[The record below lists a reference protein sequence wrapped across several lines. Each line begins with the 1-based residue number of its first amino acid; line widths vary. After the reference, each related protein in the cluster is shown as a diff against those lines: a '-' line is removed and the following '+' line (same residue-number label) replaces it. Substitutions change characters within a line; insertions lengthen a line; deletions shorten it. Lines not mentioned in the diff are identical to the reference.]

1 MSHVN
6 INNALQS
13 ELRSTWRFFSRPID
27 VVRHYRREYLRP
39 DLLASLTVAVIMLP
53 QAIAFALIAELP
65 PEMGLY
71 TAIIGSIIAGLWG
84 SSNHLQTGPTNTTSL
99 LVLSALLAVA
109 SPNTPKYLVAA
120 GLLALLVGLFR
131 LVMGV
136 ARLGV
141 MVNFVSDSVIV
152 GFTAGAGVLIF
163 ASQLRHLLRLDI
175 PSTPGLRE
183 TLALVASNIQ
193 QTHLISLG
201 LGLAAMVIIVVLK
214 RLKENLPG
222 PLLAMLI
229 TSILVAVF
237 GLDQVGVRVISEMP
251 RGLPA
256 MADFAGL
263 DLSLVSKL
271 MAGALAV
278 AAIGLVETM
287 SIGRVIAAQTRQ
299 RLDSNQ
305 EFVGQGLANLACG
318 LFSGYPCSGSFTRS
332 AVNYKAGAVTSM
344 ASVFAGLIVLVGM
357 LVLSPLARYIPM
369 AALAGVLI
377 LTAYGLID
385 RQEIV
390 RIWRGGHGDR
400 VIMVATLAATLVLP
414 LEYAVLSGISISLL
428 HYLLK
433 TSTPRVQAVVPDET
447 FEFLVSESGRE
458 NCPQLGVVE
467 ILGDLYF
474 GAVHHVETFLA
485 HYREQ
490 HPEQRYLLFRLQ
502 SMEHCDIS
510 GIHALEATVRT
521 YRKMGG
527 DVFISRC
534 QTPVLEVMRSSG
546 FTEMLGEDRILGRD
560 QNAIGHMFYKVVD
573 PAICIYEC
581 PIRVFKECQTLAKRL
596 DLVGDHPLTSRPQSS
611 VRNVP
616 AEILWNEMHA
626 ASPLLVVDVREPR
639 EFKRFHI
646 PGARLVSLPDLLHD
660 PQQLDPNQDTV
671 LVCQGGRRSTRA
683 ASRLIEAGF
692 KSVRVLQ
699 GGITAWEVANL
710 IGAIEGYGGK

>member
-1 MSHVN
+1 MN
-6 INNALQS
+6 LDNTLRA
-13 ELRSTWRFFSRPID
+13 ELNSTWRFFLRPVSIL
-27 VVRHYRREYLRP
+27 RSYRKEYLRP
-39 DLLASLTVAVIMLP
+39 DFLAALTVAIIMLP

-71 TAIIGSIIAGLWG
+71 TAIAGSIIAGLWG
-84 SSNHLQTGPTNTTSL
+84 SSNHVQTGPTNTTSL
-99 LVLSALLAVA
+99 LVLSALLMVA
-109 SPNTPKYLVAA
+109 DPNTPEYLMAA
-120 GLLALLVGLFR
+120 GILALMVGVLR
-131 LVMGV
+131 LIMGL

-163 ASQLRHLLRLDI
+163 ANQLRHLLRLNI
-175 PSTPGLRE
+175 PSTPGLWD
-183 TLALVASNIQ
+183 TMVLVAGNIQ

-201 LGLAAMVIIVVLK
+201 LGLTAMLAVLALK
-214 RLKENLPG
+214 RLNERLPG
-222 PLLAMLI
+222 PLLAMVI
-229 TSILVAVF
+229 TSALVAIF
-237 GLDQVGVRVISEMP
+237 KLDESNVRVISEMP
-251 RGLPA
+251 RSLPA
-256 MADFAGL
+256 MADLAGL

-271 MAGALAV
+271 MTGALAV

-305 EFVGQGLANLACG
+305 EFVGQGLSNIVCG

-344 ASVFAGLIVLVGM
+344 ASVFAGLIVLASM
-357 LVLSPLARYIPM
+357 LLLSPLARYIPM

-385 RQEIV
+385 RKEIV
-390 RIWRGGHGDR
+390 RIWHGGHGDR
-400 VIMVATLAATLVLP
+400 VIMIATLFAALALP
-414 LEYAVLSGISISLL
+414 LEYAVLSGILISLV

-433 TSTPRVQAVVPDET
+433 TSTPRVQAVVPNET
-447 FEFLVSESGRE
+447 YKFLVSESGRAS
-458 NCPQLGVVE
+458 CPQLGVIE

-474 GAVHHVETFLA
+474 GAVHHVENFLS

-510 GIHALEATVRT
+510 GIHALEATVHT
-521 YRKMGG
+521 YRKLGG

-534 QTPVLEVMRSSG
+534 KAPVLEIMRSSG
-546 FTEMLGEDRILGRD
+546 FTDMLGEDHVLGREQD
-560 QNAIGHMFYKVVD
+560 AIGHMFYKVID

-581 PIRVFKECQTLAKRL
+581 PIRIFKECQTLAKRL
-596 DLVGDHPLTSRPQSS
+596 DLVGDFPLTNRPQSTIAS
-611 VRNVP
+611 VLP
-616 AEILWNEMHA
+616 QTLWHEMHT
-626 ASPLLVVDVREPR
+626 ASPPLVVDVREPR

-646 PGARLVSLPDLLHD
+646 PGAHLISLPDLLRE

-683 ASRLIEAGF
+683 ASQLIETGF

-699 GGITAWEVANL
+699 GGMTAWDTANL
-710 IGAIEGYGGK
+710 IQAVEEFGGE